1 MISTG
6 TSLSTTEWVSAHPGE
21 LVAEEALAL
30 LIVTAW
36 QHLVL
41 RLSSRVRVRR

>member
-1 MISTG
+1 MINTAPV
-6 TSLSTTEWVSAHPGE
+6 LSTAEWAAAHPGE
-21 LVAEEALAL
+21 PVAEEALAL

-41 RLSSRVRVRR
+41 CLSCRASLRR

>member
-1 MISTG
+1 MINTAPARSTAD
-6 TSLSTTEWVSAHPGE
+6 WAAAHPGE

-30 LIVTAW
+30 LMVTAW

-41 RLSSRVRVRR
+41 RLSGRVRARR

>member
-1 MISTG
+1 MISPVTP
-6 TSLSTTEWVSAHPGE
+6 LSTAEWASAHPGE

-41 RLSSRVRVRR
+41 RLSSRARVRR

>member
-1 MISTG
+1 MIKTDP
-6 TSLSTTEWVSAHPGE
+6 TLSTAEWAAAHPGE

-41 RLSSRVRVRR
+41 HLSGRVRARR

>member
-1 MISTG
+1 MISTV
-6 TSLSTTEWVSAHPGE
+6 SPLSTAEWASAHPGE
-21 LVAEEALAL
+21 LVAEEAMAL

-41 RLSSRVRVRR
+41 RLSSRARVRR